1 MKQLYI
7 LLLALLT
14 GTSASAQTE
23 LTTSEAKSLY
33 KTVSKKRQSVH
44 DPSVVYEPN
53 SKRYYIFGSHRAQAY
68 TTDLQNWTWFTSP
81 WKVGNNNNAS
91 NENAFVTPKVT
102 KVKKGGV
109 EVDLPAFNAKEW
121 AARTDANYDINGN
134 MWAPDVIWNPVMQKW
149 CQYLSV
155 NGDKWH
161 SSIILLTSDN
171 IEGPYEYQAPVVIS
185 GFDNGSHST
194 HTL

>member
-68 TTDLQNWTWFTSP
+68 TTDLQNWTWFTSRIVP
-81 WKVGNNNNAS
+81 RPIPQICKTG
-91 NENAFVTPKVT
+91 
-102 KVKKGGV
+102 
-109 EVDLPAFNAKEW
+109 
-121 AARTDANYDINGN
+121 R
-134 MWAPDVIWNPVMQKW
+134 
-149 CQYLSV
+149 
-155 NGDKWH
+155 
-161 SSIILLTSDN
+161 
-171 IEGPYEYQAPVVIS
+171 
-185 GFDNGSHST
+185 GSRRPGR
-194 HTL
+194 

>member
-33 KTVSKKRQSVH
+33 KTVSKKRVSVH

-102 KVKKGGV
+102 KVKKGEDLESV
-109 EVDLPAFNAKEW
+109 IEVADE
-121 AARTDANYDINGN
+121 
-134 MWAPDVIWNPVMQKW
+134 
-149 CQYLSV
+149 
-155 NGDKWH
+155 
-161 SSIILLTSDN
+161 LL
-171 IEGPYEYQAPVVIS
+171 YEEKRR
-185 GFDNGSHST
+185 
-194 HTL
+194 

>member
-91 NENAFVTPKVT
+91 NENAYVTPKVT

-109 EVDLPAFNAKEW
+109 EVNLPAFNAKEW
-121 AARTDANYDINGN
+121 AARTDASYDINGN
-134 MWAPDVIWNPVMQKW
+134 MWAPDDVRMPAMISTAICGPLM
-149 CQYLSV
+149 
-155 NGDKWH
+155 
-161 SSIILLTSDN
+161 SSGT
-171 IEGPYEYQAPVVIS
+171 P
-185 GFDNGSHST
+185 
-194 HTL
+194 